1 MGKIL
6 TGIVCGFCVIVSTA
20 VVAMTT
26 YGPTIPN
33 DTLWSIATKLKPSN
47 EVSVQQAMLAIL
59 CCNEQAFYRDN
70 INALE
75 PGKIID
81 LPSVE
86 VMNSFTKDQAYFEV
100 ARQNRQW
107 KKINRKHYKKA
118 ERKAP
123 RLKKEISVDLK
134 ESKQQLEVLTPELE
148 EVSSPEIPQP
158 ELTTIS
164 SQIVAPSAQG
174 ELFIDD
180 VNNRLTVVESQ
191 NNIIQSQI
199 GLLGERI
206 SAIEQNVEQLKQENL
221 ENKKNFSSRLIVLFE
236 PIQQQMDKLSAVL
249 GQTLFAILSICIVAL
264 FLLIVVYLIIRC
276 RRCSAGSCSHKI
288 ESDKEEYSIT
298 QNKEGV
304 AAKLNLARA
313 YIDMG
318 NEAEAQE
325 TLQEVLKDGSEA
337 EKLEAKELLEK
348 MKPISN

>member
-107 KKINRKHYKKA
+107 KKINRKHYT
-118 ERKAP
+118 
-123 RLKKEISVDLK
+123 EIQV
-134 ESKQQLEVLTPELE
+134 
-148 EVSSPEIPQP
+148 
-158 ELTTIS
+158 
-164 SQIVAPSAQG
+164 
-174 ELFIDD
+174 
-180 VNNRLTVVESQ
+180 
-191 NNIIQSQI
+191 
-199 GLLGERI
+199 
-206 SAIEQNVEQLKQENL
+206 
-221 ENKKNFSSRLIVLFE
+221 
-236 PIQQQMDKLSAVL
+236 
-249 GQTLFAILSICIVAL
+249 
-264 FLLIVVYLIIRC
+264 
-276 RRCSAGSCSHKI
+276 
-288 ESDKEEYSIT
+288 
-298 QNKEGV
+298 
-304 AAKLNLARA
+304 
-313 YIDMG
+313 
-318 NEAEAQE
+318 
-325 TLQEVLKDGSEA
+325 
-337 EKLEAKELLEK
+337 
-348 MKPISN
+348 